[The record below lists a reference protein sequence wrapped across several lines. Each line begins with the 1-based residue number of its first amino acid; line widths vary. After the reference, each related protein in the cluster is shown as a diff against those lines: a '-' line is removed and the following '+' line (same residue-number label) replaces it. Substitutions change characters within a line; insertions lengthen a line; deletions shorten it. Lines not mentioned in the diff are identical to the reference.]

1 MKEGSELIERQYTA
15 SCLWF
20 PESCLPS
27 ETVREENASWS
38 QCPCSSSLAPVCL
51 SLVLPPCF
59 LNPGGYLPTRYAYS
73 PMNGLFCLRSVSLWT
88 DSEHFSYSHLVFFQP
103 HLLHPT
109 KCLVRLSTGD
119 GTSAQMSERPVSC
132 CLSWGL
138 PRNTRQEN
146 KYKNNQTLTMGE
158 NRATLL
164 RSQREETD
172 GRLCSIN
179 SCLS

>member
-1 MKEGSELIERQYTA
+1 MPLFFLLGTGLPVTCAATLLLKPWRVFANKIRVLAHEWSFLPQICELVDRFRALQLQ
-15 SCLWF
+15 S
-20 PESCLPS
+20 
-27 ETVREENASWS
+27 
-38 QCPCSSSLAPVCL
+38 PC
-51 SLVLPPCF
+51 
-59 LNPGGYLPTRYAYS
+59 
-73 PMNGLFCLRSVSLWT
+73 
-88 DSEHFSYSHLVFFQP
+88 FFQP

-138 PRNTRQEN
+138 PRNRRQEN